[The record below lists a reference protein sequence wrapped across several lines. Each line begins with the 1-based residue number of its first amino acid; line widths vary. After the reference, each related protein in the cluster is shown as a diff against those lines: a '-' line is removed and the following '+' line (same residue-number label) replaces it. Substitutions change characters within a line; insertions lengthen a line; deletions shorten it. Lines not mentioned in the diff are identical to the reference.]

1 MPLFPCWLG
10 DWPSAASIREKSTQ
24 WRAPGYF
31 ITYKSW
37 DVRGSRAQVPESS
50 CETARTDTDCK
61 MHAVFAW
68 VPPPPAVWKDHVVSE
83 IPTEEAAAGSAEV
96 TTIEDLAYNRAISFP
111 CDASEIEAS
120 LPLEHLAAPS
130 PKANNLD
137 VEIPFV
143 SLQWFKLA
151 ETTKSSIEAIPAKY
165 HVNLE
170 AGADIWEDGKIRA
183 ELVASGKMGTF
194 YRNARCLAVTRL
206 RSLYAEALAGL
217 AECCLKGAAKFVE
230 CSSGL

>member
-83 IPTEEAAAGSAEV
+83 IPTEEAAGSAEV
-96 TTIEDLAYNRAISFP
+96 TTIE
-111 CDASEIEAS
+111 DASEIEAS

-130 PKANNLD
+130 PKID
-137 VEIPFV
+137 MP
-143 SLQWFKLA
+143 
-151 ETTKSSIEAIPAKY
+151 
-165 HVNLE
+165 
-170 AGADIWEDGKIRA
+170 
-183 ELVASGKMGTF
+183 
-194 YRNARCLAVTRL
+194 
-206 RSLYAEALAGL
+206 YAAP
-217 AECCLKGAAKFVE
+217 KFVLFRCCPAGE
-230 CSSGL
+230 QP